1 MMRQLVI
8 ERLIQSFLD
17 YGGPIPRDFDG
28 GEIED
33 KNELDIMT
41 DEELLTAFE
50 AVLVDGTF

>member
-17 YGGPIPRDFDG
+17 YGGPIPRDFDE

-33 KNELDIMT
+33 TNELDTMT